1 MLMDELVRAELN
13 YTIDRDIRTYS
24 PIDFPTHI
32 VTAYPQRADE
42 FGSPITDVVDAM
54 AADGY
59 QIDVTVDSY
68 DRSLNSYSRALMTM
82 GEEVGTK
89 VTYVGSKEGL
99 EELVSRVAEADLGV
113 PETMSPL
120 ADWKHPIQS
129 FKGYRTALKKA
140 HEVEDHVLTSTV
152 KSTYTDEYNREATAV
167 KVMFGHDE

>member
-1 MLMDELVRAELN
+1 MEELVRAELN
-13 YTIDRDIRTYS
+13 YAIDRDIRTYS
-24 PIDFPTHI
+24 CIDFPTHV

-42 FGSPITDVVDAM
+42 FGSPLVDVVEAM

-59 QIDVTVDSY
+59 QIEVTVEPY
-68 DRSLNSYSRALMTM
+68 EKSLNSYSRALMTM
-82 GEEVGTK
+82 GEESGTA
-89 VTYVGSKEGL
+89 VTYVGSKEDL

-140 HEVEDHVLTSTV
+140 HDVEDSFLTSTV
-152 KSTYTDEYNREATAV
+152 ESTYTDDFNREATAV
-167 KVMFGHDE
+167 KVMFGHEE